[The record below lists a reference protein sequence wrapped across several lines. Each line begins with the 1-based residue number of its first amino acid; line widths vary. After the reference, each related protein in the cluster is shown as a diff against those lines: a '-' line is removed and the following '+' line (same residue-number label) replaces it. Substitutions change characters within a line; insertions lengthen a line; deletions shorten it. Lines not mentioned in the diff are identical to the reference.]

1 VFSQGEPG
9 LTLVQEQ
16 AAGAIKTLSRS
27 GQLRLSVLSETDHT
41 FTQSADQ
48 ERLFEVVCMGL
59 HRRGGQA
66 PAGERAASPS
76 RPLTT

>member
-1 VFSQGEPG
+1 
-9 LTLVQEQ
+9 
-16 AAGAIKTLSRS
+16 
-27 GQLRLSVLSETDHT
+27 
-41 FTQSADQ
+41 
-48 ERLFEVVCMGL
+48 LFEVVCMGL